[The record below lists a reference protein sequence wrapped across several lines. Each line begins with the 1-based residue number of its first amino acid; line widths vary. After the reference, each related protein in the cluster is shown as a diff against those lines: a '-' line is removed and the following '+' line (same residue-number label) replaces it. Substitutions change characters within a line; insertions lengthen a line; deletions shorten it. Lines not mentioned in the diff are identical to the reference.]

1 MRVSTASARL
11 SNGSDRNFFSRTRH
25 ADARKRPGT
34 RSCSC
39 RHASSD
45 ATAPVARTRVLCVR
59 LSRRDVNRIKRAS
72 RAMFSNSS
80 ESGSGRLAA
89 RGRGHRTG
97 RARYAPARC
106 ESLHKPSLRSLHPL
120 RPPRDARPEHP
131 QPVPLTIG
139 AIPLL
144 RRLLSFGLRW
154 RRSAQRGGS
163 LSAAARCGP
172 SLGCDAACGG

>member
-1 MRVSTASARL
+1 MRTPVNVEEHAPARAVTLRPTPPRQSHAHVSCAC
-11 SNGSDRNFFSRTRH
+11 D
-25 ADARKRPGT
+25 
-34 RSCSC
+34 CQ
-39 RHASSD
+39 
-45 ATAPVARTRVLCVR
+45 
-59 LSRRDVNRIKRAS
+59 RRDVNWIKRAS
-72 RAMFSNSS
+72 RAMFLNSS

-172 SLGCDAACGG
+172 SLGCVRWSRRATARM

>member
-1 MRVSTASARL
+1 M
-11 SNGSDRNFFSRTRH
+11 
-25 ADARKRPGT
+25 ADARKRRGT

-163 LSAAARCGP
+163 LSAVARCGP
-172 SLGCDAACGG
+172 SLGCVRWSRRATARM